1 MSIVLMKK
9 HIIEQLQGFQTQ
21 FEKIRYLKYMKQSMI
36 DRKESIMNERS
47 KTFYE
52 NRLLWLDEQ
61 INIIEHTIDSNDNSN
76 KFM

>member
-21 FEKIRYLKYMKQSMI
+21 FEKIRYLKYLKQSMI